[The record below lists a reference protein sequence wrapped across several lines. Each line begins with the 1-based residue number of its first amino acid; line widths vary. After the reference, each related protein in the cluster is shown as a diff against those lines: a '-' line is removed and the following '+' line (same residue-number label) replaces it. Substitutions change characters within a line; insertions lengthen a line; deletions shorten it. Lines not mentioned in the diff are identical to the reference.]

1 MTTNYIKT
9 ILRHLW
15 RNRLLTAL
23 NVLGLAI
30 GISACWVVY
39 RIVDYE
45 LSFDKAHPDAADIY
59 QIVGRFKA
67 DGQESGFGGVPLPL
81 APLLSE
87 GISGVELVVP
97 IYNNYVE
104 TLTIPATGNR
114 PEEKVEDPQVV
125 ATLPAYFDTVP
136 HRWLAGSKQGALSAP
151 DKVVLTESRAEQY
164 FPGLKPEDVVGKTL
178 MYDTVARTVTGVV
191 ADLGYPSSFQ
201 ENEFTAVPSEQWTSD
216 NWLGSN
222 SDHIVFVKLAKGAS
236 IETIVD
242 IASRKRQEVASEA
255 MNEYGF
261 EAWFDA
267 IPLSD
272 KHFAAEYATSSR
284 SASMNV
290 LYGLMAIG
298 FFLLILACINYIN
311 LSTAQVPQRA
321 KEIGVRK
328 TLGSTPRVLVGSFLL
343 ETLAITLVALLLA
356 IPLTVL
362 FIRMFPEFIPQGMGT
377 YANPL
382 GLTLFLLALLATVT
396 FASGLYP
403 AWLITRVRTVQVL
416 KGQGDKMVAGAR
428 LNLRKTLIVFQF
440 IIAQVFIVSAL
451 IIGQQLNY
459 TLKKDLGFTHD
470 AVVNIGT
477 PYRSDQGADIDPF
490 IYKRALAQRP
500 EIAGVALGHEPLNN
514 NHWGTDFRFAADTG
528 ERRVNMPRKYV
539 DADYLDLY
547 QIKLLAGRN
556 IQQTDTTR
564 DVIINDAARKAF
576 GFETPE
582 AAIGQ
587 LVVMGGSMNQYPIV
601 GVVADFHQKALHVA
615 IEPLALITTNKRSS
629 LQTFNI
635 KLPADR
641 KQWKKSLAVMETEWK
656 AVYPNAPF
664 NYRFNDERI
673 KSLYESE
680 YRMSKLIGLAT
691 GVTIMISCF
700 GLFGLAT
707 LTAFQRTKEIG
718 IRKVLGATVAGI
730 VGLLSKDFVKLVCL
744 AIVIASPIAW
754 WAMNRWLADFAYRID
769 IQWWMFALAGL
780 AAVVIALLTV
790 SWQAIRAAVANPVE
804 SLRDE

>member
-1 MTTNYIKT
+1 MRNAIKT
-9 ILRHLW
+9 TFRHLW
-15 RNRLLTAL
+15 RNRLFTAL
-23 NVLGLAI
+23 NILGLAI

-45 LSFDKAHPDAADIY
+45 LSFDKAHPDAERIY
-59 QIVGRFKA
+59 QVVGRFKA

-87 GISGVELVVP
+87 SISGVELVVP
-97 IYNNYVE
+97 IYDNYVE
-104 TLTIPATGNR
+104 TLTIPATGDQ
-114 PEEKVEDPQVV
+114 PERKVEDPQMV
-125 ATLPAYFDTVP
+125 ATLPAYFDMVP
-136 HRWLAGSKQGALSAP
+136 HRWLAGSKQGALNAP
-151 DKVVLTESRAEQY
+151 DKVVLAESRAAEY
-164 FPGLKPEDVVGKTL
+164 FPGLKPENVIGKTL
-178 MYDTVARTVTGVV
+178 LYDTVARNVTGVV
-191 ADLGYPSSFQ
+191 ADLDYPSSF
-201 ENEFTAVPSEQWTSD
+201 EEKEFIAVPAEQWSSD

-222 SDHIVFVKLAKGAS
+222 SAHIVFVKLTPGAS
-236 IETIVD
+236 IQPIVD
-242 IASRKRQEVASEA
+242 FATKKRLEFAGEA
-255 MNEYGF
+255 QKEYGF

-267 IPLSD
+267 IPLTQ

-284 SASMNV
+284 SASMTV
-290 LYGLMAIG
+290 LYGLMGIG

-311 LSTAQVPQRA
+311 LSTAQVPQRS

-328 TLGSTPRVLVGSFLL
+328 TLGGTPRALIGSFLV
-343 ETLAITLVALLLA
+343 ETLAITFVALLLA
-356 IPLTVL
+356 VPLTAL
-362 FIRMFPEFIPQGMGT
+362 FIRMFPEFIPQGMDA

-382 GLTLFLLALLATVT
+382 GLILFLLALLITVT
-396 FASGLYP
+396 LASGSYP

-416 KGQGDKMVAGAR
+416 KGHGDKMVVGAR

-440 IIAQVFIVSAL
+440 VIAQVFIVSAL

-490 IYKRALAQRP
+490 IYKRALAQHS
-500 EIAGVALGHEPLNN
+500 EVADVALGHEPLNN
-514 NHWGTDFRFAADTG
+514 NHWGTDFRLAADTG
-528 ERRVNMPRKYV
+528 ELRVNMPRKYI

-576 GFETPE
+576 GFKTPE
-582 AAIGQ
+582 AAVGQ
-587 LVVMGGSMNQYPIV
+587 LVSMGGSNQYPIV

-615 IEPLALITTNKRSS
+615 IEPLALITSNKRSN

-641 KQWKKSLAVMETEWK
+641 KQWKKTFAVMEAEWK
-656 AVYPNAPF
+656 AIYPNAPF

-673 KSLYESE
+673 KGLYESE

-691 GVTIMISCF
+691 GVTILVSCF

-718 IRKVLGATVAGI
+718 IRKVLGATVSGI

-754 WAMNRWLADFAYRID
+754 WAMNRWLADFAYHID
-769 IQWWMFALAGL
+769 IQWWMFAAAGL

-790 SWQAIRAAVANPVE
+790 SWQAIRAAVANPVD